1 MRNSYFEIGGQV
13 VSVSTPEPE
22 QMAATLSLTK
32 PGQHLKTINRARK
45 GKRLASQALKRINPY
60 QEIDEDGYWETIG
73 EGIGTG
79 LGIGISIATIP
90 VTMLDGPLLYFDYA
104 WAIGSLGLIK
114 KLGDI
119 GGEIGSQFD

>member
-1 MRNSYFEIGGQV
+1 MRKSYFEIGGQV
-13 VSVSTPEPE
+13 VSVSTPAPQ

-32 PGQHLKTINRARK
+32 PGEHLKIINRARK
-45 GKRLASQALKRINPY
+45 GKRLATQSLKRINPY
-60 QEIDEDGYWETIG
+60 KEIDDDGYWETIG
-73 EGIGTG
+73 EAVGTG